1 MGITLNKLCSNA
13 IIFNPKY
20 QDQEDYKMNKSFN
33 AGFTL
38 IELMIVITI
47 ISILAM
53 IAVPSYNNS
62 VSKARRSDGQASL
75 MDVMARQE
83 RFFTENNTYTT
94 NLTGAAGLNLAST
107 SSQKSFYTISAV
119 ACGAGINSCVMLT
132 ATAGSTQSADGDLTL
147 DSIGIKLPANK
158 W

>member
-1 MGITLNKLCSNA
+1 M
-13 IIFNPKY
+13 
-20 QDQEDYKMNKSFN
+20 DKSFN

-38 IELMIVITI
+38 IELMIVLVIL
-47 ISILAM
+47 SILSM
-53 IAVPSYNNS
+53 IAVPAYNDS
-62 VSKARRSDGQASL
+62 VSKARRSDGQAAL

-94 NLTGAAGLNLAST
+94 NLAGAAGLNLSSS
-107 SSQKSFYTISAV
+107 SSQEGYYTISAA

-132 ATAGSTQSADGDLTL
+132 ATAGTAQSADGNLTL
-147 DSIGIKLPANK
+147 DSIGSKLPVDK